1 MQDDTLQLLLC
12 AQVTTLAYQIRQARE
27 KGFNELGP
35 GALLG
40 RGSDLQEAI
49 SLIEKIDLKSFV
61 CFLKLLTITIN
72 HHSCFE

>member
-27 KGFNELGP
+27 EGLNELGP
-35 GALLG
+35 SVLLG

-49 SLIEKIDLKSFV
+49 RLIEKNRPEILR
-61 CFLKLLTITIN
+61 LLSETL
-72 HHSCFE
+72 HHNNQPS

>member
-27 KGFNELGP
+27 EDLNELGP
-35 GALLG
+35 SVLLG

-49 SLIEKIDLKSFV
+49 RLIEKNRPEILR
-61 CFLKLLTITIN
+61 LLSETL
-72 HHSCFE
+72 HHNNQPS

>member
-1 MQDDTLQLLLC
+1 MQNDTLQLLLC

-49 SLIEKIDLKSFV
+49 SLIEKNRPEILR
-61 CFLKLLTITIN
+61 LLSETS
-72 HHSCFE
+72 HHNNQPS

>member
-27 KGFNELGP
+27 KGFNELGL

-49 SLIEKIDLKSFV
+49 SLIEKNRPEILR
-61 CFLKLLTITIN
+61 LLSETP
-72 HHSCFE
+72 HHNNQPS